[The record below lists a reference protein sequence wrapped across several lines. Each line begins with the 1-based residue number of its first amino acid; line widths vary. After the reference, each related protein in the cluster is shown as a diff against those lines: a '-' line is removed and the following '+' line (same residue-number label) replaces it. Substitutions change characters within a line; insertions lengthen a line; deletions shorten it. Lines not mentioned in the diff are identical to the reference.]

1 MGKFDGKTVIIA
13 YAGGGVGKA
22 IAEAFAKEGATLI
35 VHDADNAKLAGYP
48 GEKIIGDLRKQ
59 EDADKLI
66 QSALQKGGNKID
78 VLVNNE
84 DYIPEPTKLANLT
97 TEQFME
103 TVDLNLKTIWHTLA
117 AIYETVKAQTKIS
130 IVNIGSVAGAAGVSA
145 YIDYS
150 SVKSAL
156 YGVTKTIAKE
166 WSRFGGVRANLV
178 NLGQI
183 KFPEGYEPQ
192 GLGKKGFK
200 ELAGPTNPIQ
210 KADASPEDVAN
221 VVLFL
226 ASDDSKSINAAIID
240 AFGGIYTVSGE

>member
-1 MGKFDGKTVIIA
+1 MGKFDGKTVVIA

-22 IAEAFAKEGATLI
+22 IAEAFAKEGATII
-35 VHDADNAKLAGYP
+35 VHDADDAKLAGYP

-84 DYIPEPTKLANLT
+84 DFIPEPTKIDSLT

-117 AIYETVKAQTKIS
+117 ALYPTVKAQSKIN
-130 IVNIGSVAGAAGVSA
+130 IINIGSVAGAAGVSA

-150 SVKSAL
+150 AVKSGL
-156 YGVTKTIAKE
+156 YGMTKTIAKE
-166 WSRFGGVRANLV
+166 WSRFGGVRANLI
-178 NLGQI
+178 NLGQM
-183 KFPEGYEPQ
+183 KFPEGYEAQ

-200 ELAGPTNPIQ
+200 ELLGPTNPIQ
-210 KADASPEDVAN
+210 KATSTLQEVAN
-221 VVLFL
+221 IVLFL
-226 ASDDSKSINAAIID
+226 ASDDSNAINAAIID
-240 AFGGIYTVSGE
+240 AFGGIYTISGE